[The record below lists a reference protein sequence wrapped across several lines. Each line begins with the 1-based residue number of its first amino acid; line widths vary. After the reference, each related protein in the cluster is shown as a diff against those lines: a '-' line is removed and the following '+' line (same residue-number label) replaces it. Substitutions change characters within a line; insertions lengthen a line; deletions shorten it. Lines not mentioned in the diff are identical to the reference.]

1 MCGIAGIISKK
12 EMDVSSSLL
21 KMLSFIQHR
30 GPDASGI
37 AIFPEYDHTALRV
50 CLTSEAEMPALKAI
64 VEKFAII
71 NEEKFIEAKNTV
83 PMAEFKLEALKEN
96 IQPLHMAINKH
107 AGLAVHSIGDG
118 IKVFKEGGYL
128 SDLVEK
134 HGMDYTACKHG
145 IGHVRMA
152 TESAEDIN
160 AAHPFVSPFYPE
172 LAIVHNG
179 QFTNYFKLRRFLES
193 KGAIFKTLN
202 DSEAASHLI
211 AYAMKENGGNLE
223 AALKY
228 ASEEMDGIYCII
240 ASTKN
245 QIGFVK
251 DQLGI
256 KPLLVVES
264 DDYILL
270 GSEQIEFNVVDEE
283 VFAVEMEPGEVR
295 VWNL

>member
-1 MCGIAGIISKK
+1 MCGIAGIISKNETDISK
-12 EMDVSSSLL
+12 DLL
-21 KMLSFIQHR
+21 KMLTYIQHR

-37 AIFPEYDHTALRV
+37 AVFPKTENVFLRVSLKDMALYEKLVEIVNAFGAIVSERLVDAKTTIPIVEFELTMAETEVEALHTAINA
-50 CLTSEAEMPALKAI
+50 TSGM
-64 VEKFAII
+64 
-71 NEEKFIEAKNTV
+71 T
-83 PMAEFKLEALKEN
+83 
-96 IQPLHMAINKH
+96 
-107 AGLAVHSIGDG
+107 VHSVGNG
-118 IKVFKEGGYL
+118 IKVYKEGGYL
-128 SDLVEK
+128 NDLLAK
-134 HGMDYTACKHG
+134 HTIDHTPCRHG

-160 AAHPFVSPFYPE
+160 AAHPFVSPFYPG
-172 LAIVHNG
+172 LAMVHNG

-193 KGAIFKTLN
+193 KGATFKTMN

-211 AYAMKENGGNLE
+211 AYAMRENGGDLE

-228 ASEEMDGIYCII
+228 ASENMDGIYCII
-240 ASTKN
+240 ASTEN

-256 KPLLVVES
+256 KPLLVVEA

-270 GSEQIEFNVVDEE
+270 GSEQIEFNIMDEE

-295 VWNL
+295 VWDL

>member
-1 MCGIAGIISKK
+1 MCGIAGIISKND
-12 EMDVSSSLL
+12 MDISSGLL

-37 AIFPEYDHTALRV
+37 AVFNTCENCTLRV
-50 CLTSEAEMPALKAI
+50 SMQSLEQLESLKTIVSKYGEIVSEL
-64 VEKFAII
+64 
-71 NEEKFIEAKNTV
+71 NIEAMATIPLVEFELKLAEENIKPLHLAINTV
-83 PMAEFKLEALKEN
+83 K
-96 IQPLHMAINKH
+96 
-107 AGLAVHSIGDG
+107 GLTVHSIGDG
-118 IKVFKEGGYL
+118 VKVYKEGGALADLL
-128 SDLVEK
+128 SK
-134 HGMDYTACKHG
+134 HTIDYAVCKHG

-172 LAIVHNG
+172 LALVHNG

-193 KGAIFKTLN
+193 KGAMFKTLN

-211 AYAMKENGGNLE
+211 AYAMQENGGDLK
-223 AALKY
+223 AALEY
-228 ASEEMDGIYCII
+228 ASREMDGIYCII
-240 ASTKN
+240 ASTKH

-264 DDYILL
+264 EDYILL

-283 VFAVEMEPGEVR
+283 VFAVEMEPGEVH
-295 VWNL
+295 VWNI

>member
-1 MCGIAGIISKK
+1 MCGIAGIISKT
-12 EMDVSSSLL
+12 DTDISNTLI
-21 KMLSFIQHR
+21 KMLNFIQHR

-37 AIFPEYDHTALRV
+37 AIFPKAENVVVRASLKKIDQLEMLKTIITMYGDIKNENIIDAKSTIHIAEFEVAMNEDKVADLHTA
-50 CLTSEAEMPALKAI
+50 
-64 VEKFAII
+64 I
-71 NEEKFIEAKNTV
+71 NAV
-83 PMAEFKLEALKEN
+83 S
-96 IQPLHMAINKH
+96 
-107 AGLAVHSIGDG
+107 GLAVHSIGKG
-118 IKVFKEGGYL
+118 IKVYKEGGYL
-128 SDLVEK
+128 DDLLAK
-134 HGMDYTACKHG
+134 HTIDETPCKHG

-172 LAIVHNG
+172 LAMVHNG

-193 KGAIFKTLN
+193 KGAKFKTMN

-211 AYAMKENGGNLE
+211 AYAMRENGGDLE

-228 ASEEMDGIYCII
+228 ASVEMDGIFCII
-240 ASTKN
+240 ASTET

-256 KPLLVVES
+256 KPLLVVEAE
-264 DDYILL
+264 DYILL
-270 GSEQIEFNVVDEE
+270 GSEQIEFNVMSDE

-295 VWNL
+295 VWNI